1 LGRGVSTM
9 YVENIILDLESI
21 IYDAK
26 MASVNDDFLKVE
38 LKLLKIIEDI
48 KMEALSA
55 KVRSK

>member
-1 LGRGVSTM
+1 M